1 MKITGGVTMY
11 SGLRRVFSFVTALI
25 LIITAVPFS
34 LTASA
39 ATFNQIVNAATYIII
54 YNEGNYA
61 TVVRNDVG
69 ALSIGVIGWHATNAL
84 NLLKEIIARN
94 PSQALNIL
102 GVNLYNEII
111 TSTYWETKIP
121 TAEEASAISV
131 LISTTE
137 GRHVQDKS
145 AAEYIS
151 GYVRHGQQLGIT
163 EAEALV
169 FFADY
174 QNQNGYTG
182 AESFFYQVKNSYGT
196 VNLGTLYNSS
206 SKNNRRTRTYNFC
219 ATIDWS
225 NFTNSI
231 YGSDDSNVP
240 VISNVTLDRLD
251 EKGYTVSCKVEDDI
265 AVTSVYFAVY
275 PKKDGKDAA
284 KWYQQTPVDGKASHT
299 VDVSEFSGKSG
310 EYCTFI
316 YAFDE
321 AGNYAYVELN
331 IINVPAASAAV
342 PEFTLTVSSTGGT
355 KKGEEVRWTAS
366 AANGSGYY
374 LYEFELF
381 KDNEVI
387 EHRKA
392 NDFSDFAY
400 TPVES
405 AVYRVA
411 VTVTDT
417 VSGKSLTVDSS
428 DVNIFDPIYVEDFSC
443 SETEPQPGQVISW
456 NIAAGGG
463 EGELSYSYTV
473 YKDGVAVKSTDRTQ
487 DAYVTYKVPDYGV
500 YYVVVNIMDS
510 RMQTISVSGNEIRVT
525 PPLVAQDVQFLCDY
539 AVTGKS
545 VTVSVA
551 VTGGTGEYTCNFSI
565 YCNGNEVINTQTEN
579 SSEFTFRIPQG
590 GYYTA
595 SVTVTDADSTVVLA
609 SGGELSADETALTG
623 DANCDGK
630 ISAADARFAL
640 RCSAML
646 ESPEEGLGYAADI
659 NNDGRITAA
668 DARKILRISAQLE
681 I

>member
-1 MKITGGVTMY
+1 MY
-11 SGLRRVFSFVTALI
+11 SRLRRVFSFVTALI

-34 LTASA
+34 LTANA

-121 TAEEASAISV
+121 TVEEASAISV

-137 GRHVQDKS
+137 GRQVQDKS

-163 EAEALV
+163 ESEALV

-182 AESFFYQVKNSYGT
+182 AENFFYKVKNTYGT

-231 YGSDDSNVP
+231 YGSDDSKIP
-240 VISNVTLDRLD
+240 VISNVTLTQLD
-251 EKGYTVSCKVEDDI
+251 EKGYTITCDVDDDK

-299 VDVSEFSGKSG
+299 VEVSEFSGKSG

-316 YAFDE
+316 YTFDE

-331 IINVPAASAAV
+331 TINVPAASITV

-355 KKGEEVRWTAS
+355 KKGDTVRWTAS

-374 LYEFELF
+374 QYKFELY
-381 KDNEVI
+381 KDDELIDRRN
-387 EHRKA
+387 A
-392 NDFSDFAY
+392 NDFSDFEY
-400 TPVES
+400 TPIES
-405 AVYRVA
+405 AVYKVA

-428 DVNIFDPIYVEDFSC
+428 DVNIFDPILVEDFSC
-443 SETEPQPGQVISW
+443 SETKPQNGQLLTW
-456 NIAAGGG
+456 NLTAGGG
-463 EGELSYSYTV
+463 EGAFQYSYTV
-473 YKDGVAVKSTDRTQ
+473 YKDGVAVKSTQWTQ
-487 DAYVTYKVPDYGV
+487 NTSYSYRVLEYGV
-500 YYVVVNIMDS
+500 YHVVANIMDS
-510 RMQTISVSGNEIRVT
+510 RMQTVSVASNEIRVT
-525 PPLVAQDVQFLCDY
+525 EPLNAEDVKFSSDY

-545 VTVSVA
+545 VTASVA

-565 YCNGNEVINTQTEN
+565 YCNGNEVINTQTTN

-590 GYYTA
+590 GYYTV
-595 SVTVTDADSTVVLA
+595 SVTVTDADSTVKQA
-609 SGGELSADETALTG
+609 SGGELSADETALVG

-646 ESPEEGLGYAADI
+646 ESPEEGLEYAADI